1 MKTKNK
7 LLGTSL
13 LVAVATTNL
22 LYAQSSS
29 EKLVEKVTQSI
40 TSNKEETF
48 KENILKKVDEKI
60 SQSYN
65 SSPGVQAPATIS
77 EEVEKSYE
85 EKRKEYPVMIGGY
98 KITKKGS
105 KYPVY
110 SSATV
115 VDSENNVYSL
125 TNTNNKVV
133 KSIRKD
139 YIDYKEKDG
148 TFRSTM
154 VHHHLRDDEKK
165 ISLKASSVNVLEP
178 TPVKRTEAEP
188 KTKLPTLEEVV
199 SDFKK

>member
-7 LLGTSL
+7 LLATL
-13 LVAVATTNL
+13 LVATTANL

-40 TSNKEETF
+40 TNTNNTEQTF

-60 SQSYN
+60 SQSN
-65 SSPGVQAPATIS
+65 SSPGLPAQAIVS
-77 EEVEKSYE
+77 KEVEKSYE

-98 KITKKGS
+98 KITKKGN
-105 KYPVY
+105 KYPSY

-154 VHHHLRDDEKK
+154 VHHHLDNEKK
-165 ISLKASSVNVLEP
+165 ISLKASSVNVLGP
-178 TPVKRTEAEP
+178 TPVRRTEAEP
-188 KTKLPTLEEVV
+188 KAKLPTLEEVV